1 MRQLQVKA
9 KGRRR
14 EKEVELVKD
23 HSSRNKFCSFLML
36 FNSLF
41 NMPQQRQLLPSV
53 TKDDIADVLLNAKN
67 IQLKQKIDATVID
80 IRESLNSFVPLMFN
94 VKT

>member
-1 MRQLQVKA
+1 
-9 KGRRR
+9 
-14 EKEVELVKD
+14 
-23 HSSRNKFCSFLML
+23 
-36 FNSLF
+36 
-41 NMPQQRQLLPSV
+41 MPQQRQLLPSV